1 MNNKKQPTIYDIA
14 EHLGVS
20 TGTVNRAL
28 NNKGRISEETRKRVL
43 AAAEEL
49 GYKANRAAQSL
60 RRNPIYIGVL
70 LCCPVQQYLDD
81 IRLGVES
88 AFEELKQ
95 LNVFSDIR
103 ELGCCNCEDCEEDVL
118 SALDDF
124 AAKGCQGCVLF
135 LSGDGSRFSKKIDD
149 LSSLGMRIATVAN
162 DIDGCSRC
170 VCVSADGFSAGQLAA
185 EILCLPCEGGRIA
198 VLAGSRR
205 TAIHRSNIEGFL
217 SYADKN
223 ACFGDVK
230 VYEHDDNEVT
240 AKLLIDEML
249 ASELPPDGIYI
260 TSAISQYTCKYID
273 SLALEHRPRIVM
285 TDLFSE
291 NRRLL
296 SSHAACATI
305 YQNPYK
311 QGRQVVLRLY
321 EHMIENRTD
330 IEKIA
335 LIPQAVFASNMNLYE
350 PMSK

>member
-14 EHLGVS
+14 AHLGVS

-28 NNKGRISEETRKRVL
+28 NNKGRISEDTRKRVL

-60 RRNPIYIGVL
+60 RRNPIYMGVI
-70 LCCPVQQYLDD
+70 LCCPVSQYLED
-81 IRLGVES
+81 IRLGMLS
-88 AFEELKQ
+88 AFDELNQ

-103 ELGCCNCEDCEEDVL
+103 ILGEVNCENCEDDVL

-124 AAKGCQGCVLF
+124 SQKNYQACILF
-135 LSGDGSRFSKKIDD
+135 LSGDNSRFSKKLDD
-149 LSSLGMRIATVAN
+149 LASCGMRIATVAN
-162 DIDGCSRC
+162 GIEGCSC
-170 VCVSADGFSAGQLAA
+170 SVSVSADGFSAGQLAA

-198 VLAGSRR
+198 VLTGSRR
-205 TAIHRSNIEGFL
+205 TAIHRANIEGFFD
-217 SYADKN
+217 YAQKN
-223 ACFGDVK
+223 SCFKAID
-230 VYEHDDNEVT
+230 VYEHDDNERT

-249 ASELPPDGIYI
+249 AGENPPDGIYI

-311 QGRQVVLRLY
+311 QGRQVVLHMY
-321 EHMIENRTD
+321 EHIIENRTEP
-330 IEKIA
+330 EKLA